1 VTFSVTKLRILFKQV
16 PLINHKF
23 QSVKQEWLCT
33 IITSFSCSLFTIHHS
48 PFFLFLTGTFFPL
61 LFVGFCN
68 QRTYLLSY
76 ETASRLNM
84 HATKQ
89 HNHGLW
95 DGLIIDLK
103 FFTGLVTYVV
113 NMGSYSS

>member
-1 VTFSVTKLRILFKQV
+1 MTFSVTKLRILFKQV

-33 IITSFSCSLFTIHHS
+33 IITSFSCSLFHYSPFTIHHS
-48 PFFLFLTGTFFPL
+48 PFFPL

-103 FFTGLVTYVV
+103 FLTGLVTYVV
-113 NMGSYSS
+113 NMGSYFS